1 MEIISRHETEDE
13 KGYANVVFNSE
24 ENVYEIK
31 LYDNQNHLYYTN
43 LRNKLNDAQS
53 FADNWALGIEKFYQ
67 DSDRYK

>member
-1 MEIISRHETEDE
+1 MEIISRHDTEDE

>member
-1 MEIISRHETEDE
+1 MIIKIT
-13 KGYANVVFNSE
+13 
-24 ENVYEIK
+24 
-31 LYDNQNHLYYTN
+31 LYYTN